1 MALPVVAIVGTP
13 NVGKSTIF
21 NRILGERRAII
32 LDERGVTRDRLYGR
46 AEWLTREFNL
56 IDTGGIE
63 IAKSAFQDQIRA
75 QVEIAINEADVIIYV
90 GDGPLGVTSD
100 DLEIANLLYKANK
113 PVIVAVNKIDG
124 SEHYYML
131 QEFYSLGLGEPI
143 ALSGE
148 HGIGIGDL
156 LDAVITLLPPEK
168 EDYPANV
175 TSFAIIGQPNV
186 GKSSLVNAILN
197 KERVIVTSVEGTT
210 RDAIDTPFIRN
221 GKDYVV
227 IDTAGLK
234 KRGKI
239 YESVD
244 KYAALRAFSA
254 IDKADV
260 ILFVIDAVAGIREQD
275 KNVVGFAVNE
285 KKAIIIV
292 VNKWDAVVKNDKT
305 IYEFTANIRKE
316 FKFLDYAPIIFTSA
330 LTKLRI
336 NDLFEKIDYVSEAYA
351 RRVETSVLNEVVG
364 RAQLYNDP
372 PVFNGGRLKIY
383 YVNQVSIK
391 PPTFVF
397 FVNKPQYVH
406 FSYERYLENQIR
418 EAFPFDGTPVKFIFR
433 ERK

>member
-13 NVGKSTIF
+13 NVGKSTVF
-21 NRILGERRAII
+21 NRIIGERKAII
-32 LDERGVTRDRLYGR
+32 HDERGVTRDRLYATG
-46 AEWLTREFNL
+46 EWLTRKFNI

-63 IAKSAFQDQIRA
+63 LAKSEFQHQIRA
-75 QVEIAINEADVIIYV
+75 QVEIAIEEADVIVYI
-90 GDGPLGVTSD
+90 GDGPVGVTSD
-100 DLEIANLLYKANK
+100 DMEIAKLLFKAQK

-124 SEHYYML
+124 VEHYYL
-131 QEFYSLGLGEPI
+131 TQDFYKLGLGEPI
-143 ALSGE
+143 AISGA

-156 LDAVITLLPPEK
+156 LDEIIKVLPTQTTDYA
-168 EDYPANV
+168 EDI

-197 KERVIVTSVEGTT
+197 RDRVIVTSIEGTT
-210 RDAIDTPFIRN
+210 RDAIDTPFTRD
-221 GKDYVV
+221 GKEYVV

-254 IDKADV
+254 IAKADV
-260 ILFVIDAVAGIREQD
+260 VLFVIDAVAGIREQD
-275 KNVVGFAVNE
+275 KNVVGYAIEE

-292 VNKWDAVVKNDKT
+292 VNKWDAVAKDDKT
-305 IYEFTANIRKE
+305 IYEFTEKVRKE
-316 FKFLDYAPIIFTSA
+316 FKFLEYAPIVFTSA

-336 NDLFEKIDYVSEAYA
+336 KNIFEQIDYVAEAYK
-351 RRVETSVLNEVVG
+351 RRIDTNLLNEVVH

-372 PVFNGGRLKIY
+372 PVFNGGRVKIY
-383 YVNQVSIK
+383 YANQVSVK

-397 FVNKPQYVH
+397 FVNNPQYLH

-418 EAFPFDGTPVKFIFR
+418 SAFPFDGTPLKFIFR

>member
-1 MALPVVAIVGTP
+1 MSLPVVAIVGTP

-21 NRILGERRAII
+21 NRIVGERVSII
-32 LDERGVTRDRLYGR
+32 HDERGVTRDRIYAKG
-46 AEWLTREFNL
+46 EWLTRKFNV

-63 IAKSAFQDQIRA
+63 LVKSAFQEQIRA
-75 QVEIAINEADVIIYV
+75 QVEIAIEEADVIVYV
-90 GDGPLGVTSD
+90 GDGPLGITTD
-100 DLEIANLLYKANK
+100 DREIANLLYRTNK
-113 PVIVAVNKIDG
+113 PIVVAVNKIDG
-124 SEHYYML
+124 IEHHYL
-131 QEFYSLGLGEPI
+131 IQDFYSLGLGEPI
-143 ALSGE
+143 AVSGA

-156 LDAVITLLPPEK
+156 LDEIIKVLPAET
-168 EDYPANV
+168 EDYEEEV

-197 KERVIVTSVEGTT
+197 RDRVIVTAIEGTT
-210 RDAIDTPFIRN
+210 RDAIDTPFRRN

-254 IDKADV
+254 ISKADI
-260 ILFVIDAVAGIREQD
+260 ILFVIDALEGIREQD
-275 KNVVGFAVNE
+275 KHVVGYAIEE

-292 VNKWDAVVKNDKT
+292 VNKWDAIAKDDKT
-305 IYEFTANIRKE
+305 MKEFSDKIRRE
-316 FKFLDYAPIIFTSA
+316 FKFLEYAPLVFVSA

-336 NDLFEKIDYVSEAYA
+336 DQIFTQIDFVSEAYK
-351 RRVETSVLNEVVG
+351 RRIETNLLNEVIH

-383 YVNQVSIK
+383 YANQVSVK

-397 FVNKPQYVH
+397 FVNNPQFVH

-418 EAFPFDGTPVKFIFR
+418 DAFDFAGTPLRFIFR

>member
-21 NRILGERRAII
+21 NRIIGERRAII

-75 QVEIAINEADVIIYV
+75 QVEIAIAEADVIIYV

-100 DLEIANLLYKANK
+100 DLEIANLLYRANK

-124 SEHYYML
+124 AEHSYLL
-131 QEFYSLGLGEPI
+131 QEFYSLGLGEPL

-148 HGIGIGDL
+148 HGIGTGDL
-156 LDAVITLLPPEK
+156 LDAVIALLPPET

-197 KERVIVTSVEGTT
+197 KERVIVTSIEGTT
-210 RDAIDTPFIRN
+210 RDAIDTPFTRN

-234 KRGKI
+234 KRGRI

-292 VNKWDAVVKNDKT
+292 VNKWDAVIKNDKT
-305 IYEFTANIRKE
+305 IYEFTEKIRSE
-316 FKFLDYAPIIFTSA
+316 FKFLEYAPIIFTSA
-330 LTKLRI
+330 ITKLRI
-336 NDLFEKIDYVSEAYA
+336 NDLFDQIDFVSEAYS
-351 RRVETSVLNEVVG
+351 RRVDTSVLNEVVG

-383 YVNQVSIK
+383 YANQVSIK

-397 FVNKPQYVH
+397 FVNNPKFVH

>member
-1 MALPVVAIVGTP
+1 MALPIVAIVGTP

-21 NRILGERRAII
+21 NRIIGERLSII
-32 LDERGVTRDRLYGR
+32 HDERGVTRDRIYAK
-46 AEWLTREFNL
+46 AEWLTRKFNV

-63 IAKSAFQDQIRA
+63 LGKSAFQEQIRA
-75 QVEIAINEADVIIYV
+75 QVEIAIQEADVIVYV
-90 GDGPLGVTSD
+90 GDGPLGITAD
-100 DLEIANLLYKANK
+100 DREIANLLYRANK

-124 SEHYYML
+124 QEHHYL
-131 QEFYSLGLGEPI
+131 IQDFYALGLGDPI
-143 ALSGE
+143 AVSGA

-156 LDAVITLLPPEK
+156 LDEIIKVLPEETTDFDEEVI
-168 EDYPANV
+168 
-175 TSFAIIGQPNV
+175 SFAIIGQPNV

-197 KERVIVTSVEGTT
+197 RERVIVTNIEGTT
-210 RDAIDTPFIRN
+210 RDAIDTPFRRN
-221 GKDYVV
+221 NKDYVV

-254 IDKADV
+254 ISKADI

-275 KNVVGFAVNE
+275 KHVVGYAIEE

-292 VNKWDAVVKNDKT
+292 VNKWDALEKDDKT
-305 IYEFTANIRKE
+305 MKEFTDKVRKE
-316 FKFLDYAPIIFTSA
+316 FKFLDYAPVVFVSA

-336 NDLFEKIDYVSEAYA
+336 EQIFTQIDFVNDAYR
-351 RRVETSVLNEVVG
+351 RRVETNLLNEVIH

-372 PVFNGGRLKIY
+372 PVFNGGRIKIY
-383 YVNQVSIK
+383 YANQVTTK

-397 FVNKPQYVH
+397 FVNNPEFVH

-418 EAFPFDGTPVKFIFR
+418 DAFDFSGTPLRFIFR

>member
-1 MALPVVAIVGTP
+1 MSLPVVAIVGTP

-21 NRILGERRAII
+21 NRIVGERISII
-32 LDERGVTRDRLYGR
+32 HDERGVTRDRIYAK
-46 AEWLTREFNL
+46 AEWLTRKFNV

-63 IAKSAFQDQIRA
+63 LVKSAFQEQIRA
-75 QVEIAINEADVIIYV
+75 QVEIAIEEADVIVYV
-90 GDGPLGVTSD
+90 GDGPLGITGD
-100 DLEIANLLYKANK
+100 DREIANLLYRTNK
-113 PVIVAVNKIDG
+113 PVIVAINKIDG
-124 SEHYYML
+124 IEHHYL
-131 QEFYSLGLGEPI
+131 IQDFYSLGLGDPI
-143 ALSGE
+143 PISGA

-156 LDAVITLLPPEK
+156 LDEIIKVLPEETADFEEEVI
-168 EDYPANV
+168 
-175 TSFAIIGQPNV
+175 SFAIIGQPNV

-197 KERVIVTSVEGTT
+197 RERVIVTAIEGTT
-210 RDAIDTPFIRN
+210 RDAINTPFRRN
-221 GKDYVV
+221 DKDYVV

-254 IDKADV
+254 ISKADLV
-260 ILFVIDAVAGIREQD
+260 LFVIDAEAGIREQD
-275 KNVVGFAVNE
+275 KHVVGYAIDE

-292 VNKWDAVVKNDKT
+292 VNKWDAVPKDDKT
-305 IYEFTANIRKE
+305 MKEFTDKVRRE
-316 FKFLDYAPIIFTSA
+316 FKFIEYAPIVFVSA

-336 NDLFEKIDYVSEAYA
+336 DQIFTQIDFVNDAYR
-351 RRVETSVLNEVVG
+351 RRVETNLLNEVVH

-383 YVNQVSIK
+383 YANQVSVK

-397 FVNKPQYVH
+397 FVNNPEFVH

-418 EAFPFDGTPVKFIFR
+418 DAFDFDGTPLRFIFR

>member
-1 MALPVVAIVGTP
+1 MSLPVVAIVGTP

-21 NRILGERRAII
+21 NRIVGERISII
-32 LDERGVTRDRLYGR
+32 HDERGVTRDRIYAK
-46 AEWLTREFNL
+46 AEWLTRKFNV

-63 IAKSAFQDQIRA
+63 LVKSAFQEQIRA
-75 QVEIAINEADVIIYV
+75 QVEIAIEEADVIVYV
-90 GDGPLGVTSD
+90 GDGPLGITGD
-100 DLEIANLLYKANK
+100 DREIANLLYRTNK

-124 SEHYYML
+124 IEHHYL
-131 QEFYSLGLGEPI
+131 IQDFYSLGLGDPI
-143 ALSGE
+143 PISGA

-156 LDAVITLLPPEK
+156 LDEIIKVLPEETTDFEEEVI
-168 EDYPANV
+168 
-175 TSFAIIGQPNV
+175 SFAIIGQPNV

-197 KERVIVTSVEGTT
+197 RERVIVTAIEGTT
-210 RDAIDTPFIRN
+210 RDAINTPFRRN
-221 GKDYVV
+221 DKDYVV

-254 IDKADV
+254 ISKADLV
-260 ILFVIDAVAGIREQD
+260 LFVIDAEAGIREQD
-275 KNVVGFAVNE
+275 KHVVGYAIDE

-292 VNKWDAVVKNDKT
+292 VNKWDAVPKDDKT
-305 IYEFTANIRKE
+305 MKEFTDKVRRE
-316 FKFLDYAPIIFTSA
+316 FKFIEYAPIVFVSA

-336 NDLFEKIDYVSEAYA
+336 DQIFTQIDFVNDAYR
-351 RRVETSVLNEVVG
+351 RRVETNLLNEVVH

-383 YVNQVSIK
+383 YANQVSVK

-397 FVNKPQYVH
+397 FVNNPEFVH

-418 EAFPFDGTPVKFIFR
+418 DAFDFDGTPLRFIFR

>member
-1 MALPVVAIVGTP
+1 MSLPVVAIVGTP

-21 NRILGERRAII
+21 NRIVGERISII
-32 LDERGVTRDRLYGR
+32 HDERGVTRDRIYAK
-46 AEWLTREFNL
+46 AEWLTRKFNV

-63 IAKSAFQDQIRA
+63 LVKSAFQEQIRA
-75 QVEIAINEADVIIYV
+75 QVEIAIEEADVIVYV
-90 GDGPLGVTSD
+90 GDGPLGITTD
-100 DLEIANLLYKANK
+100 DREIANLLYRTNK

-124 SEHYYML
+124 IEHHYL
-131 QEFYSLGLGEPI
+131 IQDFYSLGLGDPI
-143 ALSGE
+143 PISGA

-156 LDAVITLLPPEK
+156 LDEIIKVLPEETADFEEEVI
-168 EDYPANV
+168 
-175 TSFAIIGQPNV
+175 SFAIIGQPNV

-197 KERVIVTSVEGTT
+197 RERVIVTAIEGTT
-210 RDAIDTPFIRN
+210 RDAINTPFRRN
-221 GKDYVV
+221 DKDYVV

-254 IDKADV
+254 ISKADLV
-260 ILFVIDAVAGIREQD
+260 LFVIDAEAGIREQD
-275 KNVVGFAVNE
+275 KHVVGYAIDE

-292 VNKWDAVVKNDKT
+292 VNKWDAVPKDDKT
-305 IYEFTANIRKE
+305 MKEFTDKVRRE
-316 FKFLDYAPIIFTSA
+316 FKFIEYAPIVFVSA

-336 NDLFEKIDYVSEAYA
+336 DQIFTQIDFVNDAYR
-351 RRVETSVLNEVVG
+351 RRVETNLLNEVVH

-383 YVNQVSIK
+383 YANQVSVK

-397 FVNKPQYVH
+397 FVNNPEFVH

-418 EAFPFDGTPVKFIFR
+418 DAFDFDGTPLRFIFR

>member
-1 MALPVVAIVGTP
+1 MALPIVAIVGTP

-21 NRILGERRAII
+21 NRIIGERLSII
-32 LDERGVTRDRLYGR
+32 HDERGVTRDRIYAK
-46 AEWLTREFNL
+46 AEWLTRKFNV

-63 IAKSAFQDQIRA
+63 LGKSAFQEQIRA
-75 QVEIAINEADVIIYV
+75 QVEIAIQEADVIVYV
-90 GDGPLGVTSD
+90 GDGPLGITAD
-100 DLEIANLLYKANK
+100 DREIANLLYRANK

-124 SEHYYML
+124 QEHHYL
-131 QEFYSLGLGEPI
+131 IQDFYALGLGDPI
-143 ALSGE
+143 AVSGA
-148 HGIGIGDL
+148 HGIGVGDL
-156 LDAVITLLPPEK
+156 LDEIIKVLPEETTDFDEEVI
-168 EDYPANV
+168 
-175 TSFAIIGQPNV
+175 SFAIIGQPNV

-197 KERVIVTSVEGTT
+197 RERVIVTNIEGTT
-210 RDAIDTPFIRN
+210 RDAIDTPFRRN
-221 GKDYVV
+221 NKDYVV

-254 IDKADV
+254 ISKADI

-275 KNVVGFAVNE
+275 KHVVGYAIEE

-292 VNKWDAVVKNDKT
+292 VNKWDALEKDDKT
-305 IYEFTANIRKE
+305 MKEFTDKVRKE
-316 FKFLDYAPIIFTSA
+316 FKFLDYAPVVFVSA

-336 NDLFEKIDYVSEAYA
+336 EQIFTQIDFVNDAYR
-351 RRVETSVLNEVVG
+351 RRVETNLLNEVIH

-383 YVNQVSIK
+383 YANQVTTK

-397 FVNKPQYVH
+397 FVNNPEFVH

-418 EAFPFDGTPVKFIFR
+418 DAFDFSGTPLRFIFR

>member
-1 MALPVVAIVGTP
+1 MALPIVAIVGTP

-21 NRILGERRAII
+21 NRIIGERLSII
-32 LDERGVTRDRLYGR
+32 HDERGVTRDRIYAK
-46 AEWLTREFNL
+46 AEWLTRKFNV

-63 IAKSAFQDQIRA
+63 LGKSAFQEQIRA
-75 QVEIAINEADVIIYV
+75 QVEIAIQEADVIVYV
-90 GDGPLGVTSD
+90 GDGPLGITAD
-100 DLEIANLLYKANK
+100 DREIANLLYRANK

-124 SEHYYML
+124 QEHHYL
-131 QEFYSLGLGEPI
+131 IQDFYALGLGDPI
-143 ALSGE
+143 AVSGA

-156 LDAVITLLPPEK
+156 LDEIIKVLPEETTDFDEEVI
-168 EDYPANV
+168 
-175 TSFAIIGQPNV
+175 SFAIIGQPNV

-197 KERVIVTSVEGTT
+197 RERVIVTNIEGTT
-210 RDAIDTPFIRN
+210 RDAIDTPFRRN
-221 GKDYVV
+221 NKDYVV

-254 IDKADV
+254 ISKADI

-275 KNVVGFAVNE
+275 KHVVGYAIEE

-292 VNKWDAVVKNDKT
+292 VNKWDALEKDDKT
-305 IYEFTANIRKE
+305 MKEFTDKVRKE
-316 FKFLDYAPIIFTSA
+316 FKFLDYAPVVFVSA

-336 NDLFEKIDYVSEAYA
+336 EQIFTQIDFVNDAYR
-351 RRVETSVLNEVVG
+351 RRVETNLLNEVIH

-383 YVNQVSIK
+383 YANQVTTK

-397 FVNKPQYVH
+397 FVNNPEFVH

-418 EAFPFDGTPVKFIFR
+418 DAFDFSGTPLRFIFR

>member
-1 MALPVVAIVGTP
+1 MSLPVVAIVGTP

-21 NRILGERRAII
+21 NRIVGERISII
-32 LDERGVTRDRLYGR
+32 HDERGVTRDRIYAK
-46 AEWLTREFNL
+46 AEWLTRKFNV

-63 IAKSAFQDQIRA
+63 LVKSAFQEQIRA
-75 QVEIAINEADVIIYV
+75 QVEIAIEEADVIVYV
-90 GDGPLGVTSD
+90 GDGPLGITGD
-100 DLEIANLLYKANK
+100 DREIANLLYRTNK

-124 SEHYYML
+124 IEHHYL
-131 QEFYSLGLGEPI
+131 IQDFYSLGLGDPI
-143 ALSGE
+143 PISGA

-156 LDAVITLLPPEK
+156 LDEIIKVLPEETTDFEEEVI
-168 EDYPANV
+168 
-175 TSFAIIGQPNV
+175 SFAIIGQPNV

-197 KERVIVTSVEGTT
+197 RERVIVTAIEGTT
-210 RDAIDTPFIRN
+210 RDAINTPFRRN
-221 GKDYVV
+221 DKDYVV

-254 IDKADV
+254 ISKADLV
-260 ILFVIDAVAGIREQD
+260 LFVIDAEAGIREQD
-275 KNVVGFAVNE
+275 KHVVGYAIDE

-292 VNKWDAVVKNDKT
+292 VNKWDAVPKDDKT
-305 IYEFTANIRKE
+305 MKEFTDKVRSE
-316 FKFLDYAPIIFTSA
+316 FKFIEYAPIVFVSA

-336 NDLFEKIDYVSEAYA
+336 DQIFTQIDFVNDAYR
-351 RRVETSVLNEVVG
+351 RRVETNLLNEVVH

-383 YVNQVSIK
+383 YANQVSVK

-397 FVNKPQYVH
+397 FVNNPEFVH

-418 EAFPFDGTPVKFIFR
+418 DAFDFDGTPLRFIFR

>member
-1 MALPVVAIVGTP
+1 MALPIVAIVGTP

-21 NRILGERRAII
+21 NRIIGERLSII
-32 LDERGVTRDRLYGR
+32 HDERGVTRDRIYAK
-46 AEWLTREFNL
+46 AEWLTRKFNV

-63 IAKSAFQDQIRA
+63 LGKSAFQEQIRA
-75 QVEIAINEADVIIYV
+75 QVEIAIQEADVIVYV
-90 GDGPLGVTSD
+90 GDGPLGITAD
-100 DLEIANLLYKANK
+100 DREIANLLYRANK

-124 SEHYYML
+124 QEHHYL
-131 QEFYSLGLGEPI
+131 IQDFYALGLGDPI
-143 ALSGE
+143 AVSGA

-156 LDAVITLLPPEK
+156 LDEIIKVLPEETIDFDEEVI
-168 EDYPANV
+168 
-175 TSFAIIGQPNV
+175 SFAIIGQPNV

-197 KERVIVTSVEGTT
+197 RERVIVTNIEGTT
-210 RDAIDTPFIRN
+210 RDAIDTPFRRN
-221 GKDYVV
+221 NKDYVV

-254 IDKADV
+254 ISKADI

-275 KNVVGFAVNE
+275 KHVVGYAIEE

-292 VNKWDAVVKNDKT
+292 VNKWDALEKDDKT
-305 IYEFTANIRKE
+305 MKEFTDKVRKE
-316 FKFLDYAPIIFTSA
+316 FKFLDYAPVVFVSA

-336 NDLFEKIDYVSEAYA
+336 EQIFTQIDFVNDAYR
-351 RRVETSVLNEVVG
+351 RRVETNLLNEVIH

-383 YVNQVSIK
+383 YANQVTTK

-397 FVNKPQYVH
+397 FVNNPEFVH

-418 EAFPFDGTPVKFIFR
+418 DAFDFSGTPLRFIFR

>member
-1 MALPVVAIVGTP
+1 MSLPVVAIVGTP

-21 NRILGERRAII
+21 NRIVGERISII
-32 LDERGVTRDRLYGR
+32 HDERGVTRDRIYAK
-46 AEWLTREFNL
+46 AEWLTRKFNV

-63 IAKSAFQDQIRA
+63 LVKSAFQEQIRA
-75 QVEIAINEADVIIYV
+75 QVEIAIEEADVIVYV
-90 GDGPLGVTSD
+90 GDGPLGITGD
-100 DLEIANLLYKANK
+100 DREIANLLYRTNK

-124 SEHYYML
+124 IEHHYL
-131 QEFYSLGLGEPI
+131 IQDFYSLGLGDPI
-143 ALSGE
+143 AISGA

-156 LDAVITLLPPEK
+156 LDEIIKVLPEETTDFEEEVI
-168 EDYPANV
+168 
-175 TSFAIIGQPNV
+175 SFAIIGQPNV

-197 KERVIVTSVEGTT
+197 RERVIVTAIEGTT
-210 RDAIDTPFIRN
+210 RDAINTPFRRN
-221 GKDYVV
+221 DKDYVV

-254 IDKADV
+254 ISKADLV
-260 ILFVIDAVAGIREQD
+260 LFVIDAEAGIREQD
-275 KNVVGFAVNE
+275 KHVVGYAIDE

-292 VNKWDAVVKNDKT
+292 VNKWDAVPKDDKT
-305 IYEFTANIRKE
+305 MKEFTDKVRRE
-316 FKFLDYAPIIFTSA
+316 FKFIEYAPIVFVSA

-336 NDLFEKIDYVSEAYA
+336 DQIFTQIDFVNDAYR
-351 RRVETSVLNEVVG
+351 RRVETNLLNEVVH

-383 YVNQVSIK
+383 YANQVSVK

-397 FVNKPQYVH
+397 FVNNPEFVH

-418 EAFPFDGTPVKFIFR
+418 DAFDFDGTPLRFIFR

>member
-13 NVGKSTIF
+13 NVGKSTVF
-21 NRILGERRAII
+21 NRIIGERLSII
-32 LDERGVTRDRLYGR
+32 HDERGVTRDRIYATG
-46 AEWLTREFNL
+46 EWLTRKFNL

-63 IAKSAFQDQIRA
+63 LAKSEFQHQIRA
-75 QVEIAINEADVIIYV
+75 QVEIAIEEADVIVYV
-90 GDGPLGVTSD
+90 GDGPVGVTND
-100 DLEIANLLYKANK
+100 DREIANLLYKANK

-124 SEHYYML
+124 IEHHYL
-131 QEFYSLGLGEPI
+131 IQEFYSLGLGEPI
-143 ALSGE
+143 AISGE

-156 LDAVITLLPPEK
+156 LDEIVKVLPEK
-168 EDYPANV
+168 TVEYEENV
-175 TSFAIIGQPNV
+175 ISFAIIGQPNV
-186 GKSSLVNAILN
+186 GKSSLVNAMLN
-197 KERVIVTSVEGTT
+197 RERVIVTDIEGTT
-210 RDAIDTPFIRN
+210 RDAIDTPFTRD

-254 IDKADV
+254 IAKADV

-275 KNVVGFAVNE
+275 KNVVGFAAQEN
-285 KKAIIIV
+285 KAIIIV
-292 VNKWDAVVKNDKT
+292 VNKWDAVPKTDKT
-305 IYEFTANIRKE
+305 IYEFSEKIRKE
-316 FKFLDYAPIIFTSA
+316 FKFLDYAPIVFTSA
-330 LTKLRI
+330 LTKMRI
-336 NDLFEKIDYVSEAYA
+336 KNIFEQIDFVADAYT
-351 RRVETSVLNEVVG
+351 RRVETNLLNEVVH

-383 YVNQVSIK
+383 YANEVSIK

-397 FVNKPQYVH
+397 FVNNPAYLH

-418 EAFPFDGTPVKFIFR
+418 SAFPFEGTPLKFIFR